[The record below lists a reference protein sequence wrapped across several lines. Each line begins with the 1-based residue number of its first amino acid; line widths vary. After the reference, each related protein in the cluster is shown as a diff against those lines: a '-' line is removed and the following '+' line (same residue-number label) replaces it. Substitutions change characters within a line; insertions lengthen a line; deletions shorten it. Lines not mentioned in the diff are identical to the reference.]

1 MRYFSLFIL
10 LFFAAFKPAMGCCSE
25 ALIDTAKAYKL
36 VWADEFNEDGP
47 PNPLN
52 WKFEKGFVR
61 NHEAQWYQSQNA
73 WCEKGFLII
82 EARKTH
88 LPNPVY
94 DSTSTNWKIKRPFI
108 EYTSAS
114 MNTAGL
120 HSWKYGRFVIRAKID
135 TSAGLWPAFWML
147 GVAGQWPSNGEIDI
161 MEYYR
166 GKILANIACGTNTPD
181 KAQWFSNTKAVASFA
196 DKNWA
201 EKFHIWRMDWNEQGI
216 SLYVDDLL
224 MNHID
229 LSQLVN
235 KDDTG
240 INPFKQ
246 PQYML
251 LNLAIGGDNGGDQSA
266 TKFPKRYVIDY
277 VRVYQQ

>member
-1 MRYFSLFIL
+1 MRYFRLFMLMCFISLKT
-10 LFFAAFKPAMGCCSE
+10 ASGYCFKAPT
-25 ALIDTAKAYKL
+25 DTGKTYKL

-88 LPNPVY
+88 LANPNY
-94 DSTSTNWKIKRPFI
+94 DSASNNWKVKRPFI

-114 MNTAGL
+114 INTAGL
-120 HSWKYGRFVIRAKID
+120 HNWKYGRFVMRAKID

-147 GVAGQWPSNGEIDI
+147 GVAGPWPANGEIDI

-166 GKILANIACGTNTPD
+166 GKILANIACGTAVPY
-181 KAQWFSNTKAVASFA
+181 KAQWFSNTKAVASFQ

-201 EKFHIWRMDWNEQGI
+201 KKFHIWRMDWDEQGI

-224 MNHID
+224 MNHVELDKLI
-229 LSQLVN
+229 N
-235 KDDTG
+235 KDGTG

-246 PQYML
+246 PGYIL

-266 TKFPKRYVIDY
+266 TIFPKRYVIDY
-277 VRVYQQ
+277 VRVYQ